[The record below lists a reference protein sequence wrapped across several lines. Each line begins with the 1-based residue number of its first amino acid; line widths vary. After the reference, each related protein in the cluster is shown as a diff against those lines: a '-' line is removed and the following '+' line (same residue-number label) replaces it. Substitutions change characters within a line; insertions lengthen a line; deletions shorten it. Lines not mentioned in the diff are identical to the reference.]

1 MATPKD
7 RAIDYIEIQATD
19 LTKTKAFFTALLG
32 WTFTDYGPDYV
43 AFEDGRIAG
52 GLYRSEQT
60 AAVATGSVL
69 VVLYA
74 CNLEASLQ
82 QARALGA
89 TISREIFSFP
99 GGRRY
104 HFIAPGSGEFAVWS
118 DA

>member
-7 RAIDYIEIQATD
+7 KAIDYIEIPATD
-19 LTKTKAFFTALLG
+19 LERTKAFFTALLG
-32 WTFTDYGPDYV
+32 WSFTDYGPDYV

-52 GLYRSEQT
+52 GFYRNDRV
-60 AAVATGSVL
+60 AAVVSGSVL

-74 CNLEASLQ
+74 SHLEASRQ
-82 QARALGA
+82 RAQELGA

-99 GGRRY
+99 GGRRF

-118 DA
+118 EG